1 MIRLAKV
8 LLCLCTINVA
18 ALSVAHAAVFP
29 IDEMPPATEVEQAHT
44 NKHSDHKHQ
53 QADFCDM
60 AVGHCGA
67 YTVPHNNPADEALY
81 NETLSILLINEQAR
95 SKYHP
100 DLELRPPRV

>member
-1 MIRLAKV
+1 MTRLAKV
-8 LLCLCTINVA
+8 LLCLFTINVA
-18 ALSVAHAAVFP
+18 ALPVAHAAVFP

-81 NETLSILLINEQAR
+81 NETLSTLLINEQAR
-95 SKYHP
+95 SKFHP
-100 DLELRPPRV
+100 ELELRPPRV

>member
-1 MIRLAKV
+1 
-8 LLCLCTINVA
+8 
-18 ALSVAHAAVFP
+18 
-29 IDEMPPATEVEQAHT
+29 
-44 NKHSDHKHQ
+44 
-53 QADFCDM
+53 M

>member
-29 IDEMPPATEVEQAHT
+29 IDEMPPATEIEQAHT
-44 NKHSDHKHQ
+44 NKLSDHKHQ
-53 QADFCDM
+53 QADLCDM
-60 AVGHCGA
+60 AVGHCSA
-67 YTVPHNNPADEALY
+67 YAVPQNNPSDEALY
-81 NETLSILLINEQAR
+81 SETLSNLLINEQAR